1 MYVELH
7 ARSAF
12 SFLEG
17 ASLPEM
23 LMARC
28 AELQMPAMALLD
40 RNGLYGAPRF
50 HITAE
55 KAGIRAHIGAEIA
68 VRDAGERV
76 RPPEWVPHRVPV
88 ELVRFPVLVESTL
101 GYQNLCRLITRYKLR
116 ESTKAE
122 GAATLAD
129 IEEHAEGLICLTG
142 GDEGPLASA
151 LARGGFD
158 EGLREVE
165 RLVSLFGPS
174 NVYVELQRHCD
185 RSEEHRNQAA
195 VRIARTIASSPSRNQ
210 WRELCKAYEREV
222 MDVLTI
228 IRHHCTL
235 DTAGRLLAL
244 NSERYLRSPREMQE
258 LFDDLPEAIGNT
270 ASFPRG

>member
-17 ASLPEM
+17 ASLPEI

-50 HITAE
+50 YIAGK

-68 VRDAGERV
+68 MRDAGERV
-76 RPPEWVPHRVPV
+76 RPPEWVPHHVPV
-88 ELVRFPVLVESTL
+88 EPVRFPVLVESTL

-116 ESTKAE
+116 EGTKAE
-122 GAATLAD
+122 GVATLAD

-142 GDEGPLASA
+142 GDEGPLASP
-151 LARGGFD
+151 LSRGG
-158 EGLREVE
+158 
-165 RLVSLFGPS
+165 
-174 NVYVELQRHCD
+174 
-185 RSEEHRNQAA
+185 
-195 VRIARTIASSPSRNQ
+195 
-210 WRELCKAYEREV
+210 
-222 MDVLTI
+222 LTKV
-228 IRHHCTL
+228 
-235 DTAGRLLAL
+235 
-244 NSERYLRSPREMQE
+244 
-258 LFDDLPEAIGNT
+258 
-270 ASFPRG
+270 

>member
-55 KAGIRAHIGAEIA
+55 KAGTRAHIGAEIA

-76 RPPEWVPHRVPV
+76 RPPEWVPHRVPI
-88 ELVRFPVLVESTL
+88 EPVRFPVLVESAM

-116 ESTKAE
+116 EGTKAE

-129 IEEHAEGLICLTG
+129 IEEHSEGLICLTG
-142 GDEGPLASA
+142 GGEGPLAAA

-158 EGLREVE
+158 EARREVE
-165 RLVSLFGPS
+165 RLRES
-174 NVYVELQRHCD
+174 
-185 RSEEHRNQAA
+185 
-195 VRIARTIASSPSRNQ
+195 VRPAKC
-210 WRELCKAYEREV
+210 LC
-222 MDVLTI
+222 
-228 IRHHCTL
+228 
-235 DTAGRLLAL
+235 
-244 NSERYLRSPREMQE
+244 
-258 LFDDLPEAIGNT
+258 
-270 ASFPRG
+270 